1 MIPDGAPPRVGTG
14 LVLGKFLPPHRGHRL
29 LVDFARAS
37 VTDVTVLVCSL
48 AREEIPGALRH
59 AWMAEEFPSC
69 RVVHV
74 TDENPQEPH
83 EHPRFWEIWRETV
96 RRHLPTGPDVVFT
109 SEAYGDPLAQALGAE
124 HVAVDPDRVLVPT
137 SGTAVRA
144 DPMARFDDL
153 LPAARP
159 WFVRRVC
166 VAGPE
171 STGKTTLARAL
182 ADRYRTAWVP
192 EYGRA
197 FLDRKGAPCAR
208 EDIPHIAR
216 GQVASEDAAA
226 RAANRVLVCDTDLLA
241 TVFWSETFFGDCP
254 AWIRAE
260 ADRRRYDLTIL
271 TDIDVP
277 FEADWQRHLP
287 HAREAFL
294 ARCEGDL
301 VARGRAYVKVSGPH
315 ERRLSQACAAI
326 DGLLRRGP
334 ATPGARSGTA

>member
-1 MIPDGAPPRVGTG
+1 MIVDGPPPRVGTG

-48 AREEIPGALRH
+48 AREEIPGELRH

-74 TDENPQEPH
+74 TDENPQEPG
-83 EHPRFWEIWRETV
+83 EHPRFWEIWGETI
-96 RRHLPTGPDVVFT
+96 RRHLPAGPDVVFT
-109 SEAYGDPLAQALGAE
+109 SEAYGDELARVLGAE
-124 HVAVDPDRVLVPT
+124 HVAVDPDRVLVRT

-144 DPMARFDDL
+144 DPVGRFDDL

-171 STGKTTLARAL
+171 STGKTTLSRAL
-182 ADRYRTAWVP
+182 AARYGTTWVP

-197 FLDRKGAPCAR
+197 HLDRTGAPCTR
-208 EDIPHIAR
+208 DDIPRIAR
-216 GQVASEDAAA
+216 AQIASEEAAA

-301 VARGRAYVKVSGPH
+301 VARGRPYVKVSGPH
-315 ERRLSQACAAI
+315 EHRMAQACAAV
-326 DGLLRRGP
+326 DAMLRSGRPTRGD
-334 ATPGARSGTA
+334 RSGTP